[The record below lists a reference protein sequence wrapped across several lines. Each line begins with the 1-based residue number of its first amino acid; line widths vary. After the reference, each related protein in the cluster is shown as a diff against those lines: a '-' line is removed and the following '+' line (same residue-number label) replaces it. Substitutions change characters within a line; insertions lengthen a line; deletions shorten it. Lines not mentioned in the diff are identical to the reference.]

1 MRVKILPLA
10 LFLPPSSTTCFIFHL
25 VKDVPF
31 HVRDDHSCPSFLVLA
46 KRSQNEE
53 SSYVAGLSAKSQV
66 YSNCSCNSD
75 LWSGQRN
82 VIYVW
87 GSSVYSSYLD
97 LAHVRLP
104 VLQSADIW
112 CELQLAR
119 RNLELRSLCEF

>member
-10 LFLPPSSTTCFIFHL
+10 LFLPSSSTTCFIFHL

-31 HVRDDHSCPSFLVLA
+31 HVRDNHSCPSFLVPA

-66 YSNCSCNSD
+66 YSNCSYNSN
-75 LWSGQRN
+75 LWYGQRN
-82 VIYVW
+82 IIQVS

-97 LAHVRLP
+97 LVHVRLP
-104 VLQSADIW
+104 LLQSVEIW
-112 CELQLAR
+112 FEFLLAR
-119 RNLELRSLCEF
+119 RTPEL